1 MVTPL
6 YNIKNTTI
14 MSTSTSKNKTG
25 DSTPTEGSKPAS
37 KELKTD
43 FPMSEKDEL
52 KKAEEQMRKRAKGK

>member
-1 MVTPL
+1 
-6 YNIKNTTI
+6 
-14 MSTSTSKNKTG
+14 MSISASKNKTG
-25 DSTPTEGSKPAS
+25 DSKPTESSKPAS

>member
-1 MVTPL
+1 
-6 YNIKNTTI
+6 
-14 MSTSTSKNKTG
+14 MSILTSKNKT
-25 DSTPTEGSKPAS
+25 DGSKSTESSRPAS